1 MIYYIF
7 KKFELMGAE
16 NVLMAFHLFHILI
29 KIYLPC
35 RVKVGLKKNIY
46 YSISNLLVTYFYY
59 TIFFQI
65 YTQFTINLM

>member
-7 KKFELMGAE
+7 KKIELMGAE

-35 RVKVGLKKNIY
+35 RVKVGLKKKITTQFQTY
-46 YSISNLLVTYFYY
+46 LLPTSIILFFFKFILNLL
-59 TIFFQI
+59 
-65 YTQFTINLM
+65 